1 MIVADVNVIAYLY
14 LPGRFSEQAEAL
26 LLRDGDW
33 AAPRLWRSE
42 FRNVLG
48 TYMRQRLLTLDSA
61 LAICARA
68 QALVGD
74 NEYDVSSLAVLK
86 LAAQSGCTAYDCEY
100 VALAEHLGVM
110 VVSAD
115 AKLCKA
121 FPERVIALAPQ

>member
-68 QALVGD
+68 QALVG
-74 NEYDVSSLAVLK
+74 
-86 LAAQSGCTAYDCEY
+86 
-100 VALAEHLGVM
+100 
-110 VVSAD
+110 
-115 AKLCKA
+115 
-121 FPERVIALAPQ
+121 